1 MKYTKGL
8 ICAVVLFICASF
20 VLYQDPAFAA
30 KKKVPDNPGIPN
42 IPDMDKLML
51 EAQKEVSE
59 EEKAQ
64 YDELP
69 VEESSNDGYWWIK
82 QPAGQKVSYVEE
94 LIKAFKLEDKKLS
107 LDKIVKELDIVYN
120 PIDNPLDIKMDKSV
134 ERMFNI
140 VTKRMMAK

>member
-1 MKYTKGL
+1 MKYSRGL

-20 VLYQDPAFAA
+20 VLCQDSAFAA
-30 KKKVPDNPGIPN
+30 KKAVPNNPS

-59 EEKAQ
+59 EETAYYEQ
-64 YDELP
+64 LP

-82 QPAGQKVSYVEE
+82 QAAGQKVSYVEE
-94 LIKAFKLEDKKLS
+94 LIKTFKLDDKKLS
-107 LDKIVKELDIVYN
+107 LDKIIKELDIVYN

-140 VTKRMMAK
+140 ITKRMMAK